1 MYLQQAAQTTT
12 TQQQQQQQQQQQ
24 RYHLSDLFSSH
35 FALQLCLLQQLCL
48 HDGPN
53 YRIVRAFLAF
63 LLLLDQE
70 QRHLCNRALFA
81 QKFLFAL
88 IAKLALAPRYTPA
101 AGPSSL

>member
-12 TQQQQQQQQQQQ
+12 TQQQQQQQQQ

-35 FALQLCLLQQLCL
+35 FALQLYLLQQLCL
-48 HDGPN
+48 NDGPN
-53 YRIVRAFLAF
+53 YRIVRAVLAF
-63 LLLLDQE
+63 LLLLHQE

-88 IAKLALAPRYTPA
+88 LII
-101 AGPSSL
+101 S